1 MLTESHHIPYGD
13 HPSQFGVLR
22 MPKLSELSPV
32 IITIHGG
39 FWQSKYGL
47 EENTPLDEDLTRR
60 GYATWNIEY
69 RRVGEDGGGWPGTFI
84 DVIDAINYLIQLEER
99 FQFDLSRVIILGHS
113 AGGHLALW
121 LVSQVKKFQMDE
133 IGNTLFIPI
142 QGVISLA

>member
-1 MLTESHHIPYGD
+1 MLTESHHIPYED

-69 RRVGEDGGGWPGTFI
+69 RRVGEDGGSWQGTFMVVL
-84 DVIDAINYLIQLEER
+84 DVAILLRRLGQQLKLI
-99 FQFDLSRVIILGHS
+99 FS
-113 AGGHLALW
+113 
-121 LVSQVKKFQMDE
+121 
-133 IGNTLFIPI
+133 
-142 QGVISLA
+142 